1 MADEKSLGMEN
12 NMKKRKIIFCCML
25 AVVLASLCSCASKK
39 SAKKSEDEATV
50 IIDKD
55 NTVSVTYTEEFKED
69 YYDKDELEAQVDREI
84 EDFNS
89 SYAEDKANGMSKQS
103 LKLKDKKIT
112 LKLKF
117 ASYKDYEAYSAHY
130 VSITKNVK
138 LFAGTYE
145 DAVAA
150 GYDLTNKVIDLDKK
164 PEVKLDEKSDKKS
177 EKDTEDTVSKDAE
190 EATTDEN
197 SNETESTD
205 ETLEQTGEETSENSE
220 GASTEQTDES
230 ESTSEEKS
238 ENSYEYKTVDEIKA
252 IENVYVFYTNE
263 GLDVK
268 LPGKIVAAGEYVKV
282 EKNTVITA
290 DGKDNYVIYKVKK

>member
-1 MADEKSLGMEN
+1 
-12 NMKKRKIIFCCML
+12 
-25 AVVLASLCSCASKK
+25 
-39 SAKKSEDEATV
+39 
-50 IIDKD
+50 
-55 NTVSVTYTEEFKED
+55 
-69 YYDKDELEAQVDREI
+69 
-84 EDFNS
+84 
-89 SYAEDKANGMSKQS
+89 MSKQS

-145 DAVAA
+145 DAMAA

-190 EATTDEN
+190 EVTSSET

-205 ETLEQTGEETSENSE
+205 ETLEQTGEETSENPE
-220 GASTEQTDES
+220 GASTEQTEES

-238 ENSYEYKTVDEIKA
+238 ENSYEYKTVDDIKK

-268 LPGKIVAAGEYVKV
+268 LPGEIVAAGEYVKV
-282 EKNTVITA
+282 EKKTVITA

>member
-25 AVVLASLCSCASKK
+25 VVVLASVCSCASKK

-84 EDFNS
+84 EEFNA

-190 EATTDEN
+190 EVT
-197 SNETESTD
+197 SSETESTD
-205 ETLEQTGEETSENSE
+205 ETLEQTGEETSENPE
-220 GASTEQTDES
+220 GASTEQTKES

-238 ENSYEYKTVDEIKA
+238 ENSYEYKTVDDIKK

-268 LPGKIVAAGEYVKV
+268 LPGEIVAAGEYVKV
-282 EKNTVITA
+282 EKKTVITA

>member
-25 AVVLASLCSCASKK
+25 AVVLASVCSCASKK

-69 YYDKDELEAQVDREI
+69 YYDKDELEAKVDREI
-84 EDFNS
+84 EEFNS

-190 EATTDEN
+190 EVT

-205 ETLEQTGEETSENSE
+205 ETLEQTGEETSENPE
-220 GASTEQTDES
+220 GASTEQTEES

-238 ENSYEYKTVDEIKA
+238 ENSYEYKTVDDIKK

-268 LPGKIVAAGEYVKV
+268 LPGEIIAAGEYVKV
-282 EKNTVITA
+282 KKNTVITA
-290 DGKDNYVIYKVKK
+290 DGRDNYVIYKVKK

>member
-25 AVVLASLCSCASKK
+25 VVVLASVCSCASKK

-84 EDFNS
+84 EEFNAN
-89 SYAEDKANGMSKQS
+89 YAEDKANGMSKQS

-190 EATTDEN
+190 EVT
-197 SNETESTD
+197 SSETESTD
-205 ETLEQTGEETSENSE
+205 ETLEQTGEETSENPE
-220 GASTEQTDES
+220 GVSTEQTEES

-238 ENSYEYKTVDEIKA
+238 ENSYEYKTVDDIKK

-268 LPGKIVAAGEYVKV
+268 LPGEIIAAGEYVKV
-282 EKNTVITA
+282 KKNTVITA

>member
-55 NTVSVTYTEEFKED
+55 NTVSVTYTE
-69 YYDKDELEAQVDREI
+69 VDREI
-84 EDFNS
+84 EEFNS

>member
-25 AVVLASLCSCASKK
+25 AVVLASVCSCASKK

-84 EDFNS
+84 EEFNS

-205 ETLEQTGEETSENSE
+205 ETLEQT
-220 GASTEQTDES
+220 DES

-268 LPGKIVAAGEYVKV
+268 LPGKIIAAGEYVKV
-282 EKNTVITA
+282 KKNTVITA
-290 DGKDNYVIYKVKK
+290 DGRDNYVIYKVKK

>member
-25 AVVLASLCSCASKK
+25 VVVLASVCSCASKK

-84 EDFNS
+84 EEFNA

-190 EATTDEN
+190 EIT
-197 SNETESTD
+197 SSETESTD
-205 ETLEQTGEETSENSE
+205 ETLEQTGEETSENPE
-220 GASTEQTDES
+220 GASTEQTEES

-238 ENSYEYKTVDEIKA
+238 ENSYEYKTVDDIKK

-268 LPGKIVAAGEYVKV
+268 LPGEIVAAGEYVKV
-282 EKNTVITA
+282 EKKTVITA

>member
-25 AVVLASLCSCASKK
+25 VVVLASVCSCASKK

-84 EDFNS
+84 EEFNA

-177 EKDTEDTVSKDAE
+177 EKDTVSKDAE
-190 EATTDEN
+190 EVTSSET

-205 ETLEQTGEETSENSE
+205 ETLEQTGEETSENPE
-220 GASTEQTDES
+220 GASTEQTEES

-238 ENSYEYKTVDEIKA
+238 ENSYEYKTVDDIKK

-268 LPGKIVAAGEYVKV
+268 LPGEIVAAGEYVKV
-282 EKNTVITA
+282 EKKTVITA

>member
-25 AVVLASLCSCASKK
+25 VVVLASVCSCASKK

-84 EDFNS
+84 EEFNAN
-89 SYAEDKANGMSKQS
+89 YAEDKANGMSKQS

-145 DAVAA
+145 DAVVA

-190 EATTDEN
+190 EVT
-197 SNETESTD
+197 SSETESTD
-205 ETLEQTGEETSENSE
+205 ETLEQTGEETSENPE
-220 GASTEQTDES
+220 GVSTEQTEES

-238 ENSYEYKTVDEIKA
+238 ENSYEYKTVDDIKK

-268 LPGKIVAAGEYVKV
+268 LPGEIIAAGEYVKV
-282 EKNTVITA
+282 KKNTVITA

>member
-1 MADEKSLGMEN
+1 
-12 NMKKRKIIFCCML
+12 ML
-25 AVVLASLCSCASKK
+25 VVVLASVCSCASKK

-84 EDFNS
+84 EEFNA

-103 LKLKDKKIT
+103 LKLKEKKIT

-190 EATTDEN
+190 EVT
-197 SNETESTD
+197 SSETESTD
-205 ETLEQTGEETSENSE
+205 ETLEQTGEETSENPE
-220 GASTEQTDES
+220 GASTEQTEES

-238 ENSYEYKTVDEIKA
+238 ENSYEYKTVDDIKK

-268 LPGKIVAAGEYVKV
+268 LPGEIIAAGEYVKV
-282 EKNTVITA
+282 KKNTVITA
-290 DGKDNYVIYKVKK
+290 DGRDNYVIYKVKK

>member
-25 AVVLASLCSCASKK
+25 VVVLASVCSCASKK

-84 EDFNS
+84 EEFNA

-103 LKLKDKKIT
+103 LKLKEKKIT

-190 EATTDEN
+190 EVT
-197 SNETESTD
+197 SSETESTD
-205 ETLEQTGEETSENSE
+205 ETLEQTGEETSENPE
-220 GASTEQTDES
+220 GASTEQTEES

-238 ENSYEYKTVDEIKA
+238 ENSYEYKTVDDIKK

-268 LPGKIVAAGEYVKV
+268 LPGEIIAAGEYVKV
-282 EKNTVITA
+282 KKNTVITA
-290 DGKDNYVIYKVKK
+290 DGRDNYVIYKVKK

>member
-25 AVVLASLCSCASKK
+25 AVVLASVCSCASKK

-69 YYDKDELEAQVDREI
+69 YYDKDELETQVDREI
-84 EDFNS
+84 EEFNS

-190 EATTDEN
+190 EVT

-205 ETLEQTGEETSENSE
+205 ETLEQTGEETSENPE
-220 GASTEQTDES
+220 GASTEQTEES

-238 ENSYEYKTVDEIKA
+238 ENSYEYKTVDDIKK

-268 LPGKIVAAGEYVKV
+268 LPGEIIAAGEYVKV
-282 EKNTVITA
+282 KKNTVITA
-290 DGKDNYVIYKVKK
+290 DGRDNYVIYKVKK

>member
-25 AVVLASLCSCASKK
+25 VVVLASVCSCASKK

-84 EDFNS
+84 EEFNAN
-89 SYAEDKANGMSKQS
+89 YAEDKASGMSKQS

-177 EKDTEDTVSKDAE
+177 EKDTVSKDAE
-190 EATTDEN
+190 EVTSSET

-205 ETLEQTGEETSENSE
+205 ETLEQTGEETSENPE
-220 GASTEQTDES
+220 GASTEQTKES

-238 ENSYEYKTVDEIKA
+238 ENSYEYKTVDDIKK

-268 LPGKIVAAGEYVKV
+268 LPGEIVAAGEYVKV

>member
-1 MADEKSLGMEN
+1 MIFYTAVCACGMEN

-84 EDFNS
+84 EEFNS

-164 PEVKLDEKSDKKS
+164 PEVKLDEKSDNVDCNSPKLTS
-177 EKDTEDTVSKDAE
+177 YLE
-190 EATTDEN
+190 EMSVRN
-197 SNETESTD
+197 
-205 ETLEQTGEETSENSE
+205 
-220 GASTEQTDES
+220 
-230 ESTSEEKS
+230 
-238 ENSYEYKTVDEIKA
+238 
-252 IENVYVFYTNE
+252 
-263 GLDVK
+263 
-268 LPGKIVAAGEYVKV
+268 V
-282 EKNTVITA
+282 EKLLINNRVCSYRRGITRIIN
-290 DGKDNYVIYKVKK
+290 KINKPNDNRLTIRTDNHFGNPFSISFFKNGYKAYAMANDIRNGNRMANILSIAPIHKPFTE

>member
-25 AVVLASLCSCASKK
+25 VVVLASVCSCASKK

-84 EDFNS
+84 EEFND

-190 EATTDEN
+190 EVT
-197 SNETESTD
+197 SSETESTD
-205 ETLEQTGEETSENSE
+205 ETLEQTGEETSENPE
-220 GASTEQTDES
+220 GASTEQTEES

-238 ENSYEYKTVDEIKA
+238 ENSYEYKTVDDIKK
-252 IENVYVFYTNE
+252 IENLYVFYTNE

-268 LPGKIVAAGEYVKV
+268 LPGEIIAAGEYVKV
-282 EKNTVITA
+282 KKNTVITA
-290 DGKDNYVIYKVKK
+290 DGRDNYVIYKVKK

>member
-25 AVVLASLCSCASKK
+25 AVVLASVCSCASKK
-39 SAKKSEDEATV
+39 TAKKSEDEATV

-84 EDFNS
+84 EEFNS

-103 LKLKDKKIT
+103 LILKDKKIT

-177 EKDTEDTVSKDAE
+177 
-190 EATTDEN
+190 
-197 SNETESTD
+197 

-282 EKNTVITA
+282 EKNTVITD

>member
-25 AVVLASLCSCASKK
+25 VVVLASVCSCASKK

-84 EDFNS
+84 EEFNAN
-89 SYAEDKANGMSKQS
+89 YAEDKANGMSKQS

-190 EATTDEN
+190 EVT
-197 SNETESTD
+197 SSETESTD
-205 ETLEQTGEETSENSE
+205 ETLEQTGEETSENPE
-220 GASTEQTDES
+220 GASTEQTEES

-238 ENSYEYKTVDEIKA
+238 ENSYEYKTVDDIKK

-268 LPGKIVAAGEYVKV
+268 LPGEIVAAGEYVKV
-282 EKNTVITA
+282 EKKTVITA

>member
-84 EDFNS
+84 EEFNS

-145 DAVAA
+145 GAVAA

-190 EATTDEN
+190 EVT

-205 ETLEQTGEETSENSE
+205 ETLEQTGEETSENPE
-220 GASTEQTDES
+220 GASTEQTEES

-238 ENSYEYKTVDEIKA
+238 ENSYEYKTVDDIKK

-268 LPGKIVAAGEYVKV
+268 LPGEIIAAGEYVKV
-282 EKNTVITA
+282 KKNTVITA
-290 DGKDNYVIYKVKK
+290 DGRDNYVIYKVKK

>member
-1 MADEKSLGMEN
+1 
-12 NMKKRKIIFCCML
+12 MKKRKIIFCCML
-25 AVVLASLCSCASKK
+25 VVVLASVCSCASKK

-84 EDFNS
+84 EEFNAN
-89 SYAEDKANGMSKQS
+89 YAEDKANGMSKQS

-190 EATTDEN
+190 EVT
-197 SNETESTD
+197 SSETESTD

-220 GASTEQTDES
+220 GASTEQTEES

-238 ENSYEYKTVDEIKA
+238 ENSYEYKTVDDIKK

-268 LPGKIVAAGEYVKV
+268 LPGEIIAAGEYVKV
-282 EKNTVITA
+282 KKNTVITA
-290 DGKDNYVIYKVKK
+290 DGRDNYVIYKVKK

>member
-25 AVVLASLCSCASKK
+25 VVVLASVCSCASKK

-84 EDFNS
+84 EEFNAN
-89 SYAEDKANGMSKQS
+89 YAEDKADGMSKQS

-190 EATTDEN
+190 EVT

-205 ETLEQTGEETSENSE
+205 ETLEQTGEETSENPE
-220 GASTEQTDES
+220 GASTEQTEES

-238 ENSYEYKTVDEIKA
+238 ENSYEYKTVDDIKK

-268 LPGKIVAAGEYVKV
+268 LPGEIVAAGEYVKV
-282 EKNTVITA
+282 EKKTVITA

>member
-25 AVVLASLCSCASKK
+25 VVVLASVCSCASKK

-84 EDFNS
+84 EEFNA

-190 EATTDEN
+190 EVT
-197 SNETESTD
+197 SSETESTD
-205 ETLEQTGEETSENSE
+205 ETLEQTGEETSENPE
-220 GASTEQTDES
+220 GASTEQTEES

-238 ENSYEYKTVDEIKA
+238 ENSYEYKTVDDIKK

-268 LPGKIVAAGEYVKV
+268 LPGEIIAAGEYVKV
-282 EKNTVITA
+282 KKNTVITA
-290 DGKDNYVIYKVKK
+290 DGRDNYVIYKVKK

>member
-25 AVVLASLCSCASKK
+25 AVVLASVCSCASKK

-84 EDFNS
+84 EEFNS

-177 EKDTEDTVSKDAE
+177 EKDTEDTVSKGAE
-190 EATTDEN
+190 EAT

-220 GASTEQTDES
+220 GASTEQTEES

-238 ENSYEYKTVDEIKA
+238 ENSYEYKTVDDIKK

-268 LPGKIVAAGEYVKV
+268 LPGEIIAAGEYVKV
-282 EKNTVITA
+282 KKNTVITA
-290 DGKDNYVIYKVKK
+290 DGRDNYVIYKVKK

>member
-1 MADEKSLGMEN
+1 
-12 NMKKRKIIFCCML
+12 MKKRKIIFCCML
-25 AVVLASLCSCASKK
+25 AVVLASVCSCASKK

-84 EDFNS
+84 EEFNAN
-89 SYAEDKANGMSKQS
+89 YAEDKANGMSKQS

-177 EKDTEDTVSKDAE
+177 EKDTEDTVSKGAE
-190 EATTDEN
+190 EVT

-205 ETLEQTGEETSENSE
+205 ETLEQTGDETSENPE

-268 LPGKIVAAGEYVKV
+268 LPGKIIAAGEYVKV
-282 EKNTVITA
+282 KKNTVITA
-290 DGKDNYVIYKVKK
+290 DGRDNYVIYKVKK

>member
-25 AVVLASLCSCASKK
+25 VVVLASVCSCASKK

-84 EDFNS
+84 EEFNAN
-89 SYAEDKANGMSKQS
+89 YAEDKANGMSKQS

-190 EATTDEN
+190 EVT
-197 SNETESTD
+197 SSETESTD
-205 ETLEQTGEETSENSE
+205 ETLEQTGEETSENPE
-220 GASTEQTDES
+220 GASTEQTKES

-238 ENSYEYKTVDEIKA
+238 ENSYEYKTVDDIKK

-268 LPGKIVAAGEYVKV
+268 LPGEIVAAGEYVKV
-282 EKNTVITA
+282 EKKTVITA

>member
-25 AVVLASLCSCASKK
+25 VVVLASVCSCASKK

-84 EDFNS
+84 EEFNAN
-89 SYAEDKANGMSKQS
+89 YAEDKANGMSKQS

-130 VSITKNVK
+130 VSITKSVK

-150 GYDLTNKVIDLDKK
+150 GYVLTNKVIDLDKK

-190 EATTDEN
+190 EVT
-197 SNETESTD
+197 SSETESTD
-205 ETLEQTGEETSENSE
+205 ETLEQTGEETSENPE
-220 GASTEQTDES
+220 GASTEQTEES

-238 ENSYEYKTVDEIKA
+238 ENSYEYKTVDDIKK

-268 LPGKIVAAGEYVKV
+268 LPGEIVAAGEYVKV
-282 EKNTVITA
+282 EKKTVITA

>member
-25 AVVLASLCSCASKK
+25 VVVLASVCSCASKK

-84 EDFNS
+84 EEFNS

-103 LKLKDKKIT
+103 LKLKEKKIT

-177 EKDTEDTVSKDAE
+177 EKDTEDTVSKGAE
-190 EATTDEN
+190 EVT

-220 GASTEQTDES
+220 GASTEQTEES

-238 ENSYEYKTVDEIKA
+238 ENSYEYKTVDDIKK

-268 LPGKIVAAGEYVKV
+268 LPGEIIAAGEYVKV
-282 EKNTVITA
+282 KKNTVITA
-290 DGKDNYVIYKVKK
+290 DGRDNYVIYKVKK

>member
-84 EDFNS
+84 EEFNS

-117 ASYKDYEAYSAHY
+117 ASYKDYEAYSSHY
-130 VSITKNVK
+130 VIITKNVK

-205 ETLEQTGEETSENSE
+205 ETLEQTGEETSENS
-220 GASTEQTDES
+220 
-230 ESTSEEKS
+230 
-238 ENSYEYKTVDEIKA
+238 
-252 IENVYVFYTNE
+252 
-263 GLDVK
+263 
-268 LPGKIVAAGEYVKV
+268 
-282 EKNTVITA
+282 
-290 DGKDNYVIYKVKK
+290 

>member
-25 AVVLASLCSCASKK
+25 VVVLASVCSCASKK

-84 EDFNS
+84 EEFNAN
-89 SYAEDKANGMSKQS
+89 YAEDKANGMSKQS

-190 EATTDEN
+190 EVT
-197 SNETESTD
+197 SSETESTD

-220 GASTEQTDES
+220 GASTEQTEES

-238 ENSYEYKTVDEIKA
+238 ENSYEYKTVDDIKK

-268 LPGKIVAAGEYVKV
+268 LPGEIIAAGEYVKV
-282 EKNTVITA
+282 KKNTVITA
-290 DGKDNYVIYKVKK
+290 DGRDNYVIYKVKK

>member
-1 MADEKSLGMEN
+1 
-12 NMKKRKIIFCCML
+12 MKKRKIIFCCML
-25 AVVLASLCSCASKK
+25 VVVLASVCSCASKK

-84 EDFNS
+84 EEFNA

-190 EATTDEN
+190 EVT
-197 SNETESTD
+197 SSETESTD
-205 ETLEQTGEETSENSE
+205 ETLEQTGEETSENPE
-220 GASTEQTDES
+220 GASTEQTEES

-238 ENSYEYKTVDEIKA
+238 ENSYEYKTVDDIKK

-268 LPGKIVAAGEYVKV
+268 LPGEIIAAGEYVKV
-282 EKNTVITA
+282 KKNTVITA
-290 DGKDNYVIYKVKK
+290 DGRDNYVIYKVKK

>member
-25 AVVLASLCSCASKK
+25 VVVLASVCSCASKK

-84 EDFNS
+84 EEFNS

-190 EATTDEN
+190 EVT
-197 SNETESTD
+197 SSETESTD
-205 ETLEQTGEETSENSE
+205 ETLEQTGEETSENPE
-220 GASTEQTDES
+220 GASTEQTEES

-238 ENSYEYKTVDEIKA
+238 ENSYEYKTVDDIKK

-268 LPGKIVAAGEYVKV
+268 LPGEIIAAGEYVKV
-282 EKNTVITA
+282 KKNTVITA
-290 DGKDNYVIYKVKK
+290 DGRDNYVIYKVKK

>member
-25 AVVLASLCSCASKK
+25 AVVLASVCSCASKK

-84 EDFNS
+84 EEFNS

-205 ETLEQTGEETSENSE
+205 ETLEQTGEETSE
-220 GASTEQTDES
+220 
-230 ESTSEEKS
+230 EKS

-282 EKNTVITA
+282 EKNTVITD

>member
-1 MADEKSLGMEN
+1 
-12 NMKKRKIIFCCML
+12 MKKRKIIFCCML

-84 EDFNS
+84 EEFNS

-145 DAVAA
+145 GAVAA

-190 EATTDEN
+190 EVT

-205 ETLEQTGEETSENSE
+205 ETLEQTGEETSENPE
-220 GASTEQTDES
+220 GASTEQTEES

-238 ENSYEYKTVDEIKA
+238 ENSYEYKTVDDIKK

-268 LPGKIVAAGEYVKV
+268 LPGEIIAAGEYVKV
-282 EKNTVITA
+282 KKNTVITA
-290 DGKDNYVIYKVKK
+290 DGRDNYVIYKVKK

>member
-1 MADEKSLGMEN
+1 
-12 NMKKRKIIFCCML
+12 ML

-84 EDFNS
+84 EEFNS

-190 EATTDEN
+190 EVT

-205 ETLEQTGEETSENSE
+205 ETLEQTGE
-220 GASTEQTDES
+220 DR
-230 ESTSEEKS
+230 KS
-238 ENSYEYKTVDEIKA
+238 V
-252 IENVYVFYTNE
+252 V
-263 GLDVK
+263 
-268 LPGKIVAAGEYVKV
+268 
-282 EKNTVITA
+282 
-290 DGKDNYVIYKVKK
+290 

>member
-25 AVVLASLCSCASKK
+25 AVVLASVCSCASKK

-84 EDFNS
+84 EEFNS

-197 SNETESTD
+197 SNETEST
-205 ETLEQTGEETSENSE
+205 SENSE